1 MNYPPSPD
9 DFLRFPHMN
18 IRHNRSYP
26 LRLAGHGLLSVVGQS
41 PFRSSLPLIPLMHR
55 PRSAFRKLPRTTK
68 AYFKPPK
75 KITNFAH
82 ESEWTTENRLH
93 AHQDPKLKKTFSMYI
108 TPVHAMG
115 IAIIFLTLSPVKAY
129 TQKDSLYLSVD
140 QLFEKGIKQ
149 NLQLAAN
156 KLQERM
162 AEERARTARMNRLPD
177 IEIGLNGGFVGQ
189 PIIFEQGLSDPTYPD
204 APDWS
209 QNYAINLT
217 QPLYH
222 GGRIKYAVRQA
233 DLEKEI
239 TALQTATNRA
249 DIKLSLLQ
257 HYLNLFSL
265 HKRHQV
271 LTRNINESERR
282 LKDIRQMK
290 KEGLITNNDVL
301 RSEMQLTNNRLAL
314 LETENDLR
322 LASQQ
327 LDILLGL
334 DETLLI
340 CPDTTLLSKTYQLD
354 NYADYIDRAY
364 TGDPGMRLRRRQTD
378 LARNNIRVIH
388 AAQMPQL
395 SLYAANTLARP
406 VSRTLADMYNNAWNV
421 GLSFSYPLSALYRN
435 KHRLNEAQRQVDFQ
449 LNAEEQQKQHIR
461 MTVRNAYLKHR
472 EALARVDALKLSAK
486 QAEENY
492 RIMRNRYLNQ
502 LAILTDLLDADNLRL
517 DAELQ
522 LTTART
528 QVVYTYYELLRAIG
542 ELQ

>member
-1 MNYPPSPD
+1 M
-9 DFLRFPHMN
+9 H
-18 IRHNRSYP
+18 IT
-26 LRLAGHGLLSVVGQS
+26 
-41 PFRSSLPLIPLMHR
+41 LI
-55 PRSAFRKLPRTTK
+55 
-68 AYFKPPK
+68 
-75 KITNFAH
+75 
-82 ESEWTTENRLH
+82 
-93 AHQDPKLKKTFSMYI
+93 
-108 TPVHAMG
+108 HAMG
-115 IAIIFLTLSPVKAY
+115 IALMFMALSPVKAY
-129 TQKDSLYLSVD
+129 AQEDSLYLSVD
-140 QLFEKGIKQ
+140 RLFEMGMKQ

-156 KLQERM
+156 RLQEQM
-162 AEERARTARMNRLPD
+162 AEERARTARTNRLPD

-189 PIIFEQGLSDPTYPD
+189 PVIFERGLSNPTYPD
-204 APDWS
+204 SPDWS
-209 QNYAINLT
+209 QNYAVNLT

-222 GGRIKYAVRQA
+222 GGRIKYAIRQA

-239 TALQTATNRA
+239 AALQTATNRA
-249 DIKLSLLQ
+249 DIKLSLLRQ
-257 HYLNLFSL
+257 YLNLFSL
-265 HKRHQV
+265 YKQHEV

-290 KEGLITNNDVL
+290 QEGLITNNDVL

-314 LETENDLR
+314 LEAENNIR

-334 DETLLI
+334 DERLLL
-340 CPDTTLLSKTYQLD
+340 CPDTTLLSEAYTLES
-354 NYADYIDRAY
+354 YADYVRQAY
-364 TGDPGMRLRRRQTD
+364 AGDPSMRLKRRQTD
-378 LARNNIRVIH
+378 LARNNINVVR

-395 SLYAANTLARP
+395 SLHAANTLARP

-421 GLSFSYPLSALYRN
+421 GLTFSYPLSALYRN
-435 KHRLNEAQRQVDFQ
+435 KHKLREARQQVELRLND
-449 LNAEEQQKQHIR
+449 EEQQKQQLR
-461 MTVRNAYLKHR
+461 MTVHNAYLKHH
-472 EALARVDALKLSAK
+472 EALARVEALNLSVK

-528 QVVYTYYELLRAIG
+528 QVIYTYYELLRATG

>member
-1 MNYPPSPD
+1 
-9 DFLRFPHMN
+9 
-18 IRHNRSYP
+18 
-26 LRLAGHGLLSVVGQS
+26 
-41 PFRSSLPLIPLMHR
+41 
-55 PRSAFRKLPRTTK
+55 
-68 AYFKPPK
+68 
-75 KITNFAH
+75 
-82 ESEWTTENRLH
+82 
-93 AHQDPKLKKTFSMYI
+93 MYI

-189 PIIFEQGLSDPTYPD
+189 PIIFERGLSDPTYPD
-204 APDWS
+204 TPDWS

-435 KHRLNEAQRQVDFQ
+435 KHRLNEARRQVDFQ

>member
-1 MNYPPSPD
+1 M
-9 DFLRFPHMN
+9 H
-18 IRHNRSYP
+18 IT
-26 LRLAGHGLLSVVGQS
+26 
-41 PFRSSLPLIPLMHR
+41 LI
-55 PRSAFRKLPRTTK
+55 
-68 AYFKPPK
+68 
-75 KITNFAH
+75 
-82 ESEWTTENRLH
+82 
-93 AHQDPKLKKTFSMYI
+93 
-108 TPVHAMG
+108 HAMG
-115 IAIIFLTLSPVKAY
+115 IALMFMALSPVKAY
-129 TQKDSLYLSVD
+129 AQEDSLYLSVD
-140 QLFEKGIKQ
+140 RLFEMGMKQ

-156 KLQERM
+156 RLQEQM
-162 AEERARTARMNRLPD
+162 AEERARTARTNRLPD

-189 PIIFEQGLSDPTYPD
+189 PVIFERGLSNPTYPD
-204 APDWS
+204 SPDWS
-209 QNYAINLT
+209 QNYAVNLT

-222 GGRIKYAVRQA
+222 GGRIKYAIRQA

-239 TALQTATNRA
+239 AALQTATNRA
-249 DIKLSLLQ
+249 DIKLSLLRQ
-257 HYLNLFSL
+257 YLNLFSL
-265 HKRHQV
+265 YKQHEV

-290 KEGLITNNDVL
+290 QEGLITNNDVL

-314 LETENDLR
+314 LEAENNIR

-334 DETLLI
+334 DERLLLY
-340 CPDTTLLSKTYQLD
+340 PDTTLLSEAYTLES
-354 NYADYIDRAY
+354 YADYVRQAY
-364 TGDPGMRLRRRQTD
+364 AGDPSMRLKRRQTD
-378 LARNNIRVIH
+378 LARNNINVVR

-395 SLYAANTLARP
+395 SLHAANTLARP

-421 GLSFSYPLSALYRN
+421 GLTFSYPLSALYRN
-435 KHRLNEAQRQVDFQ
+435 KHKLREARQQVELRLND
-449 LNAEEQQKQHIR
+449 EEQQKQQLR
-461 MTVRNAYLKHR
+461 MTVHNAYLKHH
-472 EALARVDALKLSAK
+472 EALARVEALNLSVK

-528 QVVYTYYELLRAIG
+528 QVIYTYYELLRATG

>member
-1 MNYPPSPD
+1 
-9 DFLRFPHMN
+9 
-18 IRHNRSYP
+18 
-26 LRLAGHGLLSVVGQS
+26 
-41 PFRSSLPLIPLMHR
+41 
-55 PRSAFRKLPRTTK
+55 
-68 AYFKPPK
+68 
-75 KITNFAH
+75 
-82 ESEWTTENRLH
+82 
-93 AHQDPKLKKTFSMYI
+93 
-108 TPVHAMG
+108 MG

-189 PIIFEQGLSDPTYPD
+189 PIIFERGLSDPTYPD
-204 APDWS
+204 TPDWS

-435 KHRLNEAQRQVDFQ
+435 KHRLNEARRQVDFQ